1 MMLRVPIIVRSV
13 SNWSSKMKK
22 TVIILVLAAFLLSGC
37 IWMYSTRPGTIP
49 PHIKSVAIDQTKNN
63 TAEFNL
69 GENMTD
75 MLISKMRLE
84 NLLPLSDES
93 VAHSIIYTTITR
105 INDNVA
111 TYDENDVVKEYKL
124 NIGIDF
130 RWYDT
135 VNGTDIMKKTLSD
148 YEVYYSDSYNNSL
161 SPDDQIDRETALEL
175 LMDKMA
181 DKVLTELTS
190 EW

>member
-1 MMLRVPIIVRSV
+1 MIAIFM
-13 SNWSSKMKK
+13 
-22 TVIILVLAAFLLSGC
+22 TGC

-69 GENMTD
+69 GQDMTD
-75 MLISKMRLE
+75 MLINKMQLE
-84 NLLPLSDES
+84 NLLPLSDVS
-93 VAHSIIYTTITR
+93 VAHSIIYTTITS
-105 INDNVA
+105 INDRVN
-111 TYDENDVVKEYKL
+111 TYDENDVVKEYRL
-124 NIGIDF
+124 SISIDF

-135 VNGTDIMKKTLSD
+135 VNEVDIMEKKLSD
-148 YEVYYSDSYNNSL
+148 YEVYYSDSYNGSL
-161 SPDDQIDRETALEL
+161 SPNDQITREDALEL

-190 EW
+190 QW

>member
-1 MMLRVPIIVRSV
+1 
-13 SNWSSKMKK
+13 MKK